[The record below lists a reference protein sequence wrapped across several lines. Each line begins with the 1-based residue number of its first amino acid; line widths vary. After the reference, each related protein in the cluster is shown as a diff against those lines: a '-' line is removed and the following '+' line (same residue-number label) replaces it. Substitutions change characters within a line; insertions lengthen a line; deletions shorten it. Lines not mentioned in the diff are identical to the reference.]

1 MKTVGI
7 IGGLG
12 PDTTTKF
19 YLQIIS
25 AFSRL
30 SAPTRPQILIYNV
43 PLPIQIEK
51 EAITEAKDE
60 ERCLSFLIEAAKTL
74 EKGGVDFIV
83 MPCNSLHVFIEEIRS
98 AVNIPVLSIV
108 DETVK
113 FLQSQNCKQVGLLA
127 TQITIDRKLYKNKL
141 DAFGIEE
148 IVPSD
153 QDQSRIGQIIYHLVI
168 GSSTEEDKDALDNMI
183 NDLINRGAKTIVL
196 ACTDLQLLIPTRQDV
211 PTIDTMQLLVNTT
224 VKEMLA
230 D

>member
-30 SAPTRPQILIYNV
+30 CAHTRPQILIYNV

-51 EAITEAKDE
+51 EAITEAKGE
-60 ERCLSFLIEAAKTL
+60 EKCLPFLIEAAKTL

-83 MPCNSLHVFIEEIRS
+83 MPCNSLHIFIEEIRR
-98 AVNIPVLSIV
+98 VVKIPVLSIV

-153 QDQSRIGQIIYHLVI
+153 QDQSKIGQIIYRLVM
-168 GSSTEEDKDALDNMI
+168 GNSTGEDKDALDNMI
-183 NDLINRGAKTIVL
+183 NDLICRGAKTIVL
-196 ACTDLQLLIPTRQDV
+196 ACTDLQLLIPTHKDAQV
-211 PTIDTMQLLVNTT
+211 IDTMQVLLDSTI
-224 VKEMLA
+224 KKMLE
-230 D
+230 

>member
-7 IGGLG
+7 MGGLG

-30 SAPTRPQILIYNV
+30 SVPIRPQILIYNV

-51 EAITEAKDE
+51 EAITEAKGE
-60 ERCLSFLIEAAKTL
+60 EKCLPFLIEAAKTL

-83 MPCNSLHVFIEEIRS
+83 MPCNSLHVFIEEIRR

-127 TQITIDRKLYKNKL
+127 TQIIIDRKLYKNKL
-141 DAFGIEE
+141 GAFGIRE
-148 IVPSD
+148 IVLCD
-153 QDQSRIGQIIYHLVI
+153 QDQSKIGQIIYHLVM
-168 GSSTEEDKDALDNMI
+168 GNSTEEDKDALDNMI
-183 NDLINRGAKTIVL
+183 NDLIGLGAKTIVL
-196 ACTDLQLLIPTRQDV
+196 ACTDLQLLVLTHKDAEI
-211 PTIDTMQLLVNTT
+211 IDTMQILLDATI
-224 VKEMLA
+224 KKMLE
-230 D
+230 